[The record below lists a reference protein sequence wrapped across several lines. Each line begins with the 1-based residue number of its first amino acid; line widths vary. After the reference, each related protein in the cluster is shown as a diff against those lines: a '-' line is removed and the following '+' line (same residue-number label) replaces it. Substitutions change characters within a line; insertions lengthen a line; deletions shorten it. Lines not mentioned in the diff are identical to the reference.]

1 MSDFIGAFAVS
12 VGFGVNDMC
21 DKFEKELD
29 DYNII
34 MVKAVAD
41 RLAEVSANYWSK
53 CHIGRGKMQGGVEQ
67 WEWGNPKATFMDIM
81 NFSDSIFQQIYFPS
95 NDFASEN

>member
-1 MSDFIGAFAVS
+1 MTDAYACLSDFVAPVDSDVPDFIGAFAVS

-41 RLAEVSANYWSK
+41 RLAEVSANCW
-53 CHIGRGKMQGGVEQ
+53 V
-67 WEWGNPKATFMDIM
+67 
-81 NFSDSIFQQIYFPS
+81 
-95 NDFASEN
+95 